1 MQISKLSCKLSCKF
15 FKLEKYIFTIHGF
28 GHNFYNWKVRLTD
41 TLICIARKLFG
52 FDFCLLLKR
61 IRLSVCIGGSNVT
74 KINYAN
80 FGNKVNY
87 INTLK
92 HYLKAQ
98 IDREGKNSSG
108 KSHGTIS
115 VETDILKFRGKIWM
129 NRL

>member
-1 MQISKLSCKLSCKF
+1 MHH
-15 FKLEKYIFTIHGF
+15 EF
-28 GHNFYNWKVRLTD
+28 GDNFYNWKVRLTD
-41 TLICIARKLFG
+41 TFICIARKFFG

-61 IRLSVCIGGSNVT
+61 IRLSVSKARNLSTVGSNVT

-80 FGNKVNY
+80 LGNKVNY

-98 IDREGKNSSG
+98 IAREGKNRSG

-115 VETDILKFRGKIWM
+115 AETDILKFLGRIWM
-129 NRL
+129 KRL